1 MKTPQVDIN
10 EIDIFEFSPELLPA
24 LLKDHTLSTQEQQ
37 VNIFWATDD
46 YAERGVGYQ
55 YNDEIKVENIT
66 FSYGDGKVII
76 DERNDDERI
85 YV

>member
-46 YAERGVGYQ
+46 YAERGVG
-55 YNDEIKVENIT
+55 
-66 FSYGDGKVII
+66 
-76 DERNDDERI
+76 
-85 YV
+85 